1 MLAFSWE
8 EASNTCSHASAV
20 LASLVAAASPLVTR
34 TAKTRVA
41 ASCRRVEAQPFT
53 GSESTAPASTQ
64 MSTGNEYP
72 NEPFT
77 RWQRQRT
84 RLASESKPVTLT
96 TQEARLEMDH
106 KDATMSRGTRVSMA
120 VVSLSLVVCACGAVT
135 PPSAS
140 SPTATPT
147 SPTATPTSVDSSVA
161 SLMLTTTE
169 YAAALS
175 GFSGAKPATR
185 VSDAEVSGQAGTDQ
199 REFFASDGSALAAMQ
214 LYVQESAQE
223 TDDGY
228 SSLLSNSCPP
238 GGHTTSTHPK
248 IGTAEKTD
256 EFTCLANGII
266 QVEFEQG
273 LIIGDFATSPA
284 SGAVALARAESAN
297 LPAETSPA
305 ASLTRPTA
313 LGAGSA

>member
-1 MLAFSWE
+1 
-8 EASNTCSHASAV
+8 
-20 LASLVAAASPLVTR
+20 
-34 TAKTRVA
+34 
-41 ASCRRVEAQPFT
+41 
-53 GSESTAPASTQ
+53 
-64 MSTGNEYP
+64 
-72 NEPFT
+72 
-77 RWQRQRT
+77 
-84 RLASESKPVTLT
+84 
-96 TQEARLEMDH
+96 MDH

-147 SPTATPTSVDSSVA
+147 SPT
-161 SLMLTTTE
+161 
-169 YAAALS
+169 
-175 GFSGAKPATR
+175 ATR